1 MTIRGATARRWA
13 AALVAVTVAAA
24 AAGCTVEDK
33 ADPAAP
39 GGGPGTGAKV
49 AAVAPGV
56 TADAVKVGI
65 AYPDMASVKA
75 FVNIDL
81 GDYEAAYRALIDK
94 INAAGG
100 INGRR
105 IVPVFGK
112 ISVVSPAAAQ
122 ETCVKLTQD
131 EKVFA
136 VLGNFVMPNQ
146 TGCYTETYKTAL
158 VAAPQPK
165 DAYAK
170 AQAPWFAENS
180 GDDQFGDVVRILA
193 DRGVYA
199 GGKLAVIGD
208 VQSQAA
214 VENNVLPAL
223 RNAGVT
229 PVATGY
235 LPAVGLDA
243 AALAQQSGV
252 MVQKARAAG
261 ADIVLLAGG
270 AGQTMPAVIEKTD
283 WRPRMTF
290 TGIPYGYLLDKAK
303 HDFSILDGAQTA
315 GATLGWDRDP
325 AMQECIAT
333 MEAAHPD
340 LKGKLVD
347 PNTVPSGQPNPSA
360 SLWTA
365 CINVTLFKA
374 IAEKAGRTLDYGT
387 FQQAGFGLGS
397 FHIPS
402 YAENAT
408 YSRDNTSGSI
418 PLHPMTY
425 DPAANRFVPATK

>member
-1 MTIRGATARRWA
+1 MT
-13 AALVAVTVAAA
+13 VTLAAA

-33 ADPAAP
+33 ASQTAT
-39 GGGPGTGAKV
+39 GGGPGTGA

-65 AYPDMASVKA
+65 AYPDMESVKA

-81 GDYEAAYRALIDK
+81 GDYEAAYQALIDK
-94 INAAGG
+94 VNAAGG

-122 ETCVKLTQD
+122 EACVKLTQD

-146 TGCYTETYKTAL
+146 TNCYTETYKTAL

-165 DAYAK
+165 EAYAK

-180 GDDQFGDVVRILA
+180 GDDQFADAVRILL

-199 GGKLAVIGD
+199 GKKLAVIGD
-208 VQSQAA
+208 VQSQAT
-214 VENNVLPAL
+214 VENSVLPLL
-223 RNAGVT
+223 RNAGAT

-261 ADIVLLAGG
+261 ADTVLLAGS

-290 TGIPYGYLLDKAK
+290 VGIPYGYLLDKGK
-303 HDFSILDGAQTA
+303 HDYSVLDGAQTA
-315 GATLGWDRDP
+315 SATLDWDHDP

-340 LKGKLVD
+340 LTGKLVD

-374 IAEKAGRTLDYGT
+374 IAEKAGRTLDYRT
-387 FQQAGFGLGS
+387 FQESGFGLGS

-408 YSRDNTSGSI
+408 YSRDSTSGSI

-425 DPAANRFVPATK
+425 DPAANRFVPSTQ